1 MDQKYG
7 IVIDSGSSGS
17 RIQVYKWDDVAQ
29 SREQGVPEILAG
41 PPQITQEDGWSMK
54 ILPGISTFANS
65 HKNVWLRHYKDL
77 FDFAEKIV
85 PPEKI
90 AETPVFILST
100 AGMRLLPESQRQ
112 QVLTETCKAVKK
124 NTKFYLGPCEDHVQ
138 TIDGLT
144 EGVYGWLALNY
155 LMLLFSGNSGSAQNS
170 VGFMD
175 MGGAST
181 QIAFVP
187 SQDEIT
193 RHDEDL
199 STVTLMTIDG
209 KPQTWRVFVETW
221 LGFGANQGRKR
232 YLDNLIL
239 LAAASRPGKRLK
251 VVLDPCMPAG
261 SVLKKHMY
269 EKKPYTI
276 QGTGNYESCLRE
288 IYPLLMKHVPCTDEP
303 CLFNG
308 IHAPK
313 MDFEKDKFVG
323 VSEYW
328 YTANDIFHSGGEY
341 NFHSFNEKV
350 KEFCESSWD
359 TILQNS
365 KNGEYLNLPNEY
377 LLDTCFKASWVVNVL
392 HEGFG
397 LPRLALEIPDNG
409 ISDEAKEVEEVH
421 VPFKSAESIEGKEL
435 SWTLGKMLLVASS
448 QIQSQEQVSVGVVPS
463 AISQKL
469 IDIDSDS
476 DDESLEARSW
486 VPHFI
491 LWTLLC
497 YVIYRYGRGFLSGPR
512 RKFVSDWKPVVKDT
526 LTNAKGKLPRV
537 FAAPINKVINF
548 LDLQQHEH
556 VNMELE
562 EGNSAM
568 ASQPQPGSA
577 VLRTRSTMN
586 FSESPEGISRPVDFM
601 SKPFANPK
609 TAAFYNH
616 LSESRD
622 SLLKLLSSSS
632 ISRLKN

>member
-29 SREQGVPEILAG
+29 SRESGVPEILAG

-54 ILPGISTFANS
+54 ISPGISKFANS
-65 HKNVWLRHYKDL
+65 HKNVWSRHYKDL

-112 QVLTETCKAVKK
+112 QVLAETCKAVKK
-124 NTKFYLGPCEDHVQ
+124 NTRFYLGTCEDHVQ
-138 TIDGLT
+138 TIDGST

-155 LMLLFSGNSGSAQNS
+155 LMSSFSGNSGSAQNS

-232 YLDNLIL
+232 YLDNLIS
-239 LAAASRPGKRLK
+239 LAAASRPGKRSK

-365 KNGEYLNLPNEY
+365 KNGEYSNLPNEY

-409 ISDEAKEVEEVH
+409 ISDEAKEIEEVH

-448 QIQSQEQVSVGVVPS
+448 QIQSQEQVLVGVVPS
-463 AISQKL
+463 AISQKS

-476 DDESLEARSW
+476 DDESSEARSW

-526 LTNAKGKLPRV
+526 LGNAKGKLPRV

-586 FSESPEGISRPVDFM
+586 FSESPEGSNRTVDFM

-622 SLLKLLSSSS
+622 SLSKSLSSSS